1 MKKRKKGEKITRD
14 VVDTDQELELIDL
27 DETSGWSM
35 LDVVSG
41 LEEAGEEE
49 GVPEKAGGKKACTME
64 ASEELVPEKLAE
76 KSKMETAAD
85 PQKLFIRG
93 AEAAEGA
100 GEKTEQMSAD
110 EEDLEYVSL
119 DDDLEYVSM
128 DDEKEEWTETSE
140 EGTKKGWAE
149 ADEDDDLEYLSMD
162 DEEEE
167 EEEEAVSW
175 HREVSFFSRFGTVDK
190 ILAGTGLV
198 ILLLLVV
205 TGCAF
210 LGKRNTL
217 QQIEALAPVGEQLET
232 VGIIGEDT
240 LLAVADAKK
249 AMEETARIEEE
260 VLKEYEEEELSKE
273 IKVSMKLTSV
283 QKDLKIKFV
292 NSKSGKLVGN
302 VLFEVKITDP
312 SGKTYNQK
320 DEDKDGIIYL
330 TKLEA
335 GTYSVAMVELADMQ
349 DYSFSTAAE
358 TIKVKENI
366 DYQKIDVSDEIKK
379 ESEVNVAQEDTSAKV
394 ETEATLTDT
403 VEWVESTK
411 TEVSSESTYVQ
422 VQKSDITD
430 PSTTAAGLSLLRSFS
445 FTSEVISSS
454 EEVSRTLDSPAS
466 EPAEPDSEGESGP
479 SGPDGE
485 GEGES
490 SGAGSGGEGGSSG
503 SDGEGETKP
512 SEPDSGET
520 KPSEPGSGE
529 TKPSEPDSEETKP
542 SQPDSGETK
551 PSQPENP
558 TVAVTGVSLSST
570 SLSLEEG
577 KTASLSA
584 KITPENATDKTLTWS
599 SSADGVAKVDGNGTV
614 TAVKAGEATITVK
627 AGGKTASCTVKV
639 TAKAVETSITLDK
652 TTATLKT
659 GESLTLKA
667 AVTPAG
673 KTLSWSSSKPEVAT
687 VENGKVTAKA
697 AGEAT
702 ITVTADGK
710 SVSCKVTVTAGYD
723 AKKDTTTALKTKSGK
738 QVYYYAN
745 GQYVEAK
752 VADYYKYSNFY
763 TKESNAQ
770 YKYTGWQNLDGKTYY
785 FDKNG
790 NKVTGEQVIQGAKY
804 TFNSDGSLHTGSGV
818 LGIDVSTW
826 NGNINWT
833 QVKNA
838 GVSYVIIRTGFRG
851 STQGALIEDARFKQN
866 IQGATAAGLKV
877 GVYFFTQAIN
887 EVEAVEEASMVLSQ
901 IKNYKITYP
910 VFIDVESSGGRA
922 DGLDAGTRTK
932 VINAFCQTIQNG
944 GYRAGIYANK
954 TWLNQKMNIS
964 ALSGYKIWLAQ
975 YNTQVTYGGR
985 YDMWQYSDKGRISGI
1000 STNVDMNLSYMSY

>member
-1 MKKRKKGEKITRD
+1 MKKGKKGEGRISEQMNPD
-14 VVDTDQELELIDL
+14 GELEFIDL
-27 DETSGWSM
+27 DETEGWSM
-35 LDVVSG
+35 LDMANG
-41 LEEAGEEE
+41 LD
-49 GVPEKAGGKKACTME
+49 KASNME
-64 ASEELVPEKLAE
+64 ASEELVPADTVKTLGLEAGDEEIICDTSEEYTAE
-76 KSKMETAAD
+76 D
-85 PQKLFIRG
+85 FR
-93 AEAAEGA
+93 EG
-100 GEKTEQMSAD
+100 SAD
-110 EEDLEYVSL
+110 ERAEAYEADG
-119 DDDLEYVSM
+119 
-128 DDEKEEWTETSE
+128 EEAEE
-140 EGTKKGWAE
+140 EG
-149 ADEDDDLEYLSMD
+149 LEYLVMD
-162 DEEEE
+162 GEEEEEPEYLTMDGEEELEYLAMDEEEE
-167 EEEEAVSW
+167 EEAAEEVYGGL
-175 HREVSFFSRFGTVDK
+175 REGLFACFGAMDK
-190 ILAGTGLV
+190 ILVATGLV
-198 ILLLLVV
+198 ILLLAVV
-205 TGCAF
+205 TGGAF
-210 LGKRNTL
+210 LGKRTTL

-240 LLAVADAKK
+240 LVAVADAQK
-249 AMEETARIEEE
+249 AMEETAKIEEE

-273 IKVSMKLTSV
+273 IKVAMKLTSV

-312 SGKTYNQK
+312 SGKSYTQK

-330 TKLEA
+330 TNLEP
-335 GTYSVAMVELADMQ
+335 GSYSVAMLELPDMQ

-358 TIKVKENI
+358 KIKVKENI
-366 DYQKIDVSDEIKK
+366 DYQKIDVSNEIKK
-379 ESEVNVAQEDTSAKV
+379 ESEVNVAQEDTQAKV
-394 ETEATLTDT
+394 ETEGTLTDT
-403 VEWVESTK
+403 VEWVESSK
-411 TEVSSESTYVQ
+411 TEVGSEASYVQ
-422 VQKSDITD
+422 VSKGDITD
-430 PSTTAAGLSLLRSFS
+430 PSAKAGLDLLRSFS
-445 FTSEVISSS
+445 FTAEVISL
-454 EEVSRTLDSPAS
+454 EE
-466 EPAEPDSEGESGP
+466 EG
-479 SGPDGE
+479 
-485 GEGES
+485 
-490 SGAGSGGEGGSSG
+490 
-503 SDGEGETKP
+503 
-512 SEPDSGET
+512 SEPDS
-520 KPSEPGSGE
+520 SDS
-529 TKPSEPDSEETKP
+529 SVPDSSDANE
-542 SQPDSGETK
+542 GETK
-551 PSQPENP
+551 PSQPEGEGSGSSKPEGEENKP
-558 TVAVTGVSLSST
+558 SQPETGESKPSEPEEGEQGPAEPEKPAEVAVTGVTISQT

-584 KITPENATDKTLTWS
+584 VVTPDNATNKTLTWS
-599 SSADGVAKVDGNGTV
+599 SSSDAIAKVDGSGTI

-627 AGGKTASCTVKV
+627 AGEKTASCTVKV
-639 TAKAVETSITLDK
+639 TAKPVETTITLDK
-652 TTATLKT
+652 TTASLKT

-667 AVTPAG
+667 TVNPAG
-673 KTLSWSSSKPEVAT
+673 KTLSWSSSKPEVAV

-697 AGEAT
+697 VGETT
-702 ITVTADGK
+702 ITVTAEGK
-710 SVSCKVTVTAGYD
+710 SASCKVTVAAAYD
-723 AKKDTTTALKTKSGK
+723 AKQDTSTALKTKSGK
-738 QVYYYAN
+738 QVYYYVD
-745 GQYVEAK
+745 GKYVEAK
-752 VADYYKYSNFY
+752 VADYYKYSTFY
-763 TKESNAQ
+763 TKESSSQ

-851 STQGALIEDARFKQN
+851 STQGALIEDAKFRQN

-877 GVYFFTQAIN
+877 GVYFFTQAVN

-932 VINAFCQTIQNG
+932 VINAFCQTIQNA